1 MTAISLHTA
10 SVLVLARFL
19 RNLTHLLRKAQADVA
34 ARGYDEQALLQF
46 RLSPD
51 MHPLRRQIFYAC
63 DISQMAMARI
73 AGIDATVSV
82 AEHTE
87 NTLSDLIG
95 RIERTL
101 VWLQALPATAIDGRE
116 AQDIVWTGGDGN
128 TRRMP
133 ALDYALYWTVPNV
146 MFHVTTSYNILR
158 HNGVVLGKLDFLN
171 GPEADPLV

>member
-10 SVLVLARFL
+10 SVSVLSRFL
-19 RNLTHLLRKAQADVA
+19 RNLAHLLRKAQADVA
-34 ARGYDEQALLQF
+34 ARGYDEQALLQY

-51 MHPLRRQIFYAC
+51 MHPLRGQIFYAC
-63 DISQMAMARI
+63 DISQAAVARMA
-73 AGIDATVSV
+73 GLNVSLTP
-82 AEHTE
+82 HSE
-87 NTLSDLIG
+87 NTLAELIAL
-95 RIERTL
+95 IERTL
-101 VWLQALPATAIDGRE
+101 AWLDGVPASSLDGRE

-171 GPEADPLV
+171 GQRADPLV

>member
-10 SVLVLARFL
+10 SVSVLARFL
-19 RNLTHLLRKAQADVA
+19 RNLAYLLRKAQADAA

-51 MHPLRRQIFYAC
+51 MHPFRRQIFYAC
-63 DISQMAMARI
+63 DISQMAVARI
-73 AGIDATVSV
+73 AGLEVTL
-82 AEHTE
+82 AEHIE
-87 NTLSDLIG
+87 NTLPELVG

-101 VWLQALPATAIDGRE
+101 AWLEVVPASALDGRE
-116 AQDIVWTGGDGN
+116 EQAIVWTGGDGN
-128 TRRMP
+128 TRRMAAAAYVQYW
-133 ALDYALYWTVPNV
+133 ALPNV
-146 MFHVTTSYNILR
+146 MFHIITTYNILR

>member
-10 SVLVLARFL
+10 SVLVLTRFL

-63 DISQMAMARI
+63 DISQMAVARI

-116 AQDIVWTGGDGN
+116 TQDIVWVGGDGK
-128 TRRMP
+128 TRRMAAAAYVQNW
-133 ALDYALYWTVPNV
+133 ALPNV
-146 MFHVTTSYNILR
+146 MFHIITSYNILR